1 MNKFLAGLLI
11 VVTHFALSFYLP
23 WWTIIFISFIAAA
36 LFKLRGVTSWL
47 IPAVGMMISWMVQ
60 ILILDKKTNFRSSQ
74 RIADI
79 FEASGIVSYIIPM
92 ISIAIVAGLSGYLA
106 YLILGTKEK
115 VRIEEQEENMT
126 IDEYKENTPGLEDKG
141 II

>member
-11 VVTHFALSFYLP
+11 LIAHFALSFFLP
-23 WWTIIFISFIAAA
+23 WWTITFISFIAVA
-36 LFKLRGVTSWL
+36 LFKLRGVSSWL
-47 IPAVGMMISWMVQ
+47 IPALTMMISWMVQ
-60 ILILDKKTNFRSSQ
+60 ILILDQKTNFRSSQ

-79 FEASGIVSYIIPM
+79 FEAPGIVSYVIPI

-106 YLILGTKEK
+106 YLILGNKEK
-115 VRIEEQEENMT
+115 VRIEEQEESMT
-126 IDEYKENTPGLEDKG
+126 IDEYRENTPGLEDKG